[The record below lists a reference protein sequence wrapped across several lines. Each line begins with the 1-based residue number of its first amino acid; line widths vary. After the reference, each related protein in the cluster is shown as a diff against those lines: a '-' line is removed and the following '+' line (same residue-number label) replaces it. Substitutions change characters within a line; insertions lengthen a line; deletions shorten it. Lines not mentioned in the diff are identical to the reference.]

1 MTDVLLT
8 RDVPILMY
16 HALSRARTADF
27 HRWTLSAERLAG
39 HLGYL
44 AREGYRTLTIS
55 SLAKCLEQGGPAEG
69 DRLIALTFDDAY
81 ADFGEVALPLLA
93 RYEMTAT
100 LFVPTGY
107 VGGSSGWMNDEGE
120 GDRRILSWAALAE
133 IAAAGV
139 EIGAHS
145 HTHPELDRVSSQELT
160 AQVTCPKAE
169 LERRLGIPVRS
180 FAYPYGRYSRRVRDA
195 VQAAGYQA
203 ACTMNSWAA
212 TAGSHPLEL
221 PRTPVFHHMDAA
233 GLAERLA
240 ASRNPARRAV
250 LQVKGTMLRAT
261 GTAQRAAH
269 APARLLRPRAVPA

>member
-1 MTDVLLT
+1 MTGNA
-8 RDVPILMY
+8 PILMY
-16 HALSRARTADF
+16 HALSMAHTTDF

-39 HLGYL
+39 HLDYL

-55 SLAKCLEQGGPAEG
+55 SLAECLAQGGPAEG

-81 ADFGEVALPLLA
+81 ADFHEVALPLLA
-93 RYEMTAT
+93 RYRMTAT

-107 VGGSSGWMNDEGE
+107 VGGSSGWMHGEGE

-133 IAAAGV
+133 IAAAGI

-145 HTHPELDRVSSQELT
+145 HTHPELDRVSSQELA

-169 LERRLGIPVRS
+169 LERRLGRPVRS

-195 VQAAGYQA
+195 VQAAGYRA

-221 PRTPVFHHMDAA
+221 PRTPVFHHMDAEELA
-233 GLAERLA
+233 GCLA
-240 ASRNPARRAV
+240 ASRGPARRTV
-250 LQVKGTMLRAT
+250 LRAK
-261 GTAQRAAH
+261 GAAQRVTQH
-269 APARLLRPRAVPA
+269 ALRTRVVAT